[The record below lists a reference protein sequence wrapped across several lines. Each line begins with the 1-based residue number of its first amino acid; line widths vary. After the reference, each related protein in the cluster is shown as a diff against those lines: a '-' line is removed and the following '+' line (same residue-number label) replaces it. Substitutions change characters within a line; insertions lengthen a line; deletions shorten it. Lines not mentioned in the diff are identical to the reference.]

1 MNINTIFPDFNPKS
15 FLNVWWSLPS
25 KVQEQVKKLV
35 PDQDTWTLK
44 MSKDKSG
51 VWVFSLPQFLTFNE
65 SMCNG
70 TEKVMDYWFEKII
83 GYTPVIGSKMNVTV
97 SKVKPDSFDTK
108 IIWMYEDPL
117 WPGSNIYLD
126 KGSGMDVWLCPYV
139 QVLFKGVPEG
149 MWISFDPI
157 E

>member
-1 MNINTIFPDFNPKS
+1 MNINTIFPDFKPDS

-51 VWVFSLPQFLTFNE
+51 VWVFSLPQFFTFNE

-70 TEKVMDYWFEKII
+70 TEKVMDYWFEKKF
-83 GYTPVIGSKMNVTV
+83 GSVPVTGSKMNVTV
-97 SKVKPDSFDTK
+97 SKVKPSTFDTK

-117 WPGSNIYLD
+117 WQKSNFYYD
-126 KGSGMDVWLCPYV
+126 NGSGMDVWLCPYV
-139 QVLFKGVPEG
+139 QVLFKGVPES
-149 MWISFDPI
+149 MWITF
-157 E
+157 EQ